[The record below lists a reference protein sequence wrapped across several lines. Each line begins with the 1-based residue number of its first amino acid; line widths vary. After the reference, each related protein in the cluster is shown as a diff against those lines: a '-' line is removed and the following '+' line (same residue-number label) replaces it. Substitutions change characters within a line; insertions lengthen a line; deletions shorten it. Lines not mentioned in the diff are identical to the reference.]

1 MPQVLVNP
9 KGAFRREEKPIAPR
23 PDSLDKKVL
32 GLVDNSK
39 VNAGVFLDSIQ
50 ALLTETHEI
59 ADVLRVRK
67 SIAGTAA
74 PFTEEFFKR
83 CDIVVNAFGD

>member
-1 MPQVLVNP
+1 MTQILINP
-9 KGAFRREEKPIAPR
+9 RGVFRREEKPIAHR
-23 PDSLDKKVL
+23 MDSLDKKVL

-39 VNAGVFLDSIQ
+39 VNADVFLDSIQ
-50 ALLTETHEI
+50 ALLTKMYEI
-59 ADVLRVRK
+59 ADVLRIRK

-74 PFTEEFFKR
+74 PFTEEFFEK